1 MKKMKKTQKIHI
13 ITSISLLISF
23 IVWTVLVGN
32 VDVKPI
38 GPNAST
44 VGFATLNAAFH
55 KLTGTNMTLYV
66 ITDWLGLVP
75 IAVAFGFAV
84 LGLVQW
90 IKRKSILRVDRNILV
105 LGIFYL
111 CTMAI
116 YVLFE
121 YVVINYRPILTNGYL
136 EASYPSST
144 TMLVTCVIPTA
155 IMQLRERIE
164 SRLWRITVISLL
176 ASFTLFMVVG
186 RLISGVHWLSDI
198 VGGLLVSAGLVC
210 AYRSAT

>member
-1 MKKMKKTQKIHI
+1 MKKTQKIHI

-23 IVWTVLVGN
+23 IVWTILVGN

-90 IKRKSILRVDRNILV
+90 IKRKSILMVDRNILV

-121 YVVINYRPILTNGYL
+121 YVVINYRPILINGYL

-155 IMQLRERIE
+155 MIQLKERIK
-164 SRLWRITVISLL
+164 SRVWRRTVIFLL

-198 VGGLLVSAGLVC
+198 VGGILVSAGLFY

>member
-1 MKKMKKTQKIHI
+1 MEKMKKTQKIHI

-121 YVVINYRPILTNGYL
+121 YVVINYRPILINGYL

-164 SRLWRITVISLL
+164 SRVWRRAVVLIL

-198 VGGLLVSAGLVC
+198 VGGILVSAGLVC

>member
-1 MKKMKKTQKIHI
+1 MEKMKKTQKIHI

-23 IVWTVLVGN
+23 IVWTVLVRSI
-32 VDVKPI
+32 DVKPI

-121 YVVINYRPILTNGYL
+121 YVVINYRPILINGYL

-155 IMQLRERIE
+155 MIQMKERIKN
-164 SRLWRITVISLL
+164 RVWRRTVILLL

-198 VGGLLVSAGLVC
+198 VGGILVSAGLVC

>member
-1 MKKMKKTQKIHI
+1 MEKMKKTQKIHI

-121 YVVINYRPILTNGYL
+121 YVVINYRPILINGYL

-164 SRLWRITVISLL
+164 SRVWRRAVVLIL
-176 ASFTLFMVVG
+176 ASFTIFMVVG

-198 VGGLLVSAGLVC
+198 VGGILVSAGLVC

>member
-1 MKKMKKTQKIHI
+1 MKQTQKIHI

-23 IVWTVLVGN
+23 IVWTILVGN

-121 YVVINYRPILTNGYL
+121 YVVINYRPILINGYL

-164 SRLWRITVISLL
+164 SRVWRRAVVLIL
-176 ASFTLFMVVG
+176 ASFTIFMVVG

-198 VGGLLVSAGLVC
+198 VGGILVSAGLVC

>member
-1 MKKMKKTQKIHI
+1 MKKTQKIHI

-23 IVWTVLVGN
+23 IVWTVLVRSI
-32 VDVKPI
+32 DVKPI

-121 YVVINYRPILTNGYL
+121 YVVINYRPILINGYL

-155 IMQLRERIE
+155 MIQMKERIKN
-164 SRLWRITVISLL
+164 RVWRRTVILLL

-198 VGGLLVSAGLVC
+198 VGGILVSAGLVC

>member
-1 MKKMKKTQKIHI
+1 MKQTQKIHI

-44 VGFATLNAAFH
+44 VGFATLNAAVH

-84 LGLVQW
+84 LGLGQW

-121 YVVINYRPILTNGYL
+121 YVVINYRPILINGYL

-155 IMQLRERIE
+155 IMQLRERIK
-164 SRLWRITVISLL
+164 SRVWRRTVILIL

-198 VGGLLVSAGLVC
+198 VGGLLVSAGLVY

>member
-32 VDVKPI
+32 IDVKPI
-38 GPNAST
+38 NPNAST

-66 ITDWLGLVP
+66 VTDWLGLVP
-75 IAVAFGFAV
+75 IAVSFGFAV

-121 YVVINYRPILTNGYL
+121 YVVINYRPILINGYL
-136 EASYPSST
+136 EASYQSST
-144 TMLVTCVIPTA
+144 KMLVTCVIPTA
-155 IMQLRERIE
+155 MIQMKERIK
-164 SRLWRITVISLL
+164 SRVWRRTVILLL